1 MFLAF
6 VFLAQAIAF
15 PFTNRLPCWVTAPCA
30 SYTTDMY
37 LIGVGSGYT
46 IEDADASAI
55 AAISRQF
62 SVHIKQVQNS
72 TKEISQ
78 TARENK
84 ERSSFEHQELRNNV
98 VVESNMTLSRVQIV
112 EHHSQKLK
120 AKQHDGN
127 KQRVYSL
134 AVIEKAP
141 WLAEI
146 DQERMSLQSSMTQI
160 EMDKRKTEQ
169 YIEKIPLYRAYIELL
184 SQDIA
189 LYNQRKIIDTSGSMP
204 VNYTMEQ
211 ITTNIETEKASQNFT
226 VHLDSPTQ
234 QVIAHALRNYGLR
247 VVETEPSIEI
257 HCTENRTQAPTDS
270 FGFVKIS
277 SELQC
282 NIQLHNQMIGNYS
295 TISTSSSRDAQ
306 KAEKTLDSVIS
317 EDCRALYDQLYAL
330 LLL

>member
-1 MFLAF
+1 MFLVY

-15 PFTNRLPCWVTAPCA
+15 PFSNRLPCWVTSPCGT
-30 SYTTDMY
+30 YTPDMY
-37 LIGVGSGYT
+37 LIGMGSGYT

-55 AAISRQF
+55 SGISRQF
-62 SVHIKQVQNS
+62 SVNIKQVQTS

-78 TARENK
+78 TNRDAKNV
-84 ERSSFEHQELRNNV
+84 SSVEHQDLRNNV

-112 EHHSQKLK
+112 EHHNQKLK
-120 AKQHDGN
+120 AKQHDGH

-141 WLAEI
+141 WLREI

-169 YIEKIPLYRAYIELL
+169 YIERVPLYRAYIELL

-189 LYNQRKIIDTSGSMP
+189 LYNQRKIIDASGNMP

-211 ITTNIETEKASQNFT
+211 ITTNIAKDKLSQNFT
-226 VHLDSPTQ
+226 VHLDSPTRDT
-234 QVIAHALRNYGLR
+234 IENALRNYGLR
-247 VVETEPSIEI
+247 VVEKEPSIEI
-257 HCTENRTQAPTDS
+257 HCTENRTQTPTDS

-277 SELQC
+277 SEIQC
-282 NIQLHNQMIGNYS
+282 AIQLHDQIIGNY
-295 TISTSSSRDAQ
+295 TKTSTSSSRDAQ
-306 KAEKTLDSVIS
+306 KAERTLDTVIT
-317 EDCRALYDQLYAL
+317 EDCRALYEQLYAL